1 MMAAIRHTMV
11 AGPLHITGEGDSAEA
26 DTRMAP
32 LCTPKMAVPIL
43 MAKMVAPTSQ
53 AEENETASAIIGAVQ
68 EEEGPS
74 AIPGILAAV
83 ENRCAVRL
91 ASEGILMS
99 ANEFKVLSQDEL
111 RKRLYQTFKNRGV
124 LDTLKTHLRNQLIH
138 ELMNPV
144 LSGEIQ
150 PQAVSN
156 ECSSL
161 IIGASNS
168 LVADHL
174 RRCGYEYSLSVFYPE
189 TGLEKDKELTMED
202 LLQLIRINPK
212 TDLYKT
218 LVSASKKDNT
228 KGFLIQILTELTEHS
243 LNKENCSIGTQTSTM
258 LGKESLA
265 EKLQLID
272 KQFADLYPQR
282 HLSESFQVKLAD
294 YRKEIEQQ
302 LQAEMSQKLEHF
314 REVEIA
320 KIKMD
325 ERARSQKEISELRR
339 EFEKAHQ
346 AKSEALTSRERNAIE
361 RLQKQQEIDA
371 REIYLQRQSLLKDIE
386 TIRTREA
393 ELKQRMEAFDLAQKL
408 QESKNKTVEEALH
421 HREMA
426 VKNIEETYDQKLKN
440 DLLKYQLEL
449 KEEYLLRTKKI
460 TEDERKHKEKAM
472 LLHEQTI
479 SLNSKKEEFQQA
491 VSRVKALE
499 LELDSVKA
507 EILLL
512 SKQNQLLTEKLEGCS
527 DYPTLKEEKMEF
539 QVHNKLLKQ
548 QLEEAHN
555 ENLQLRNK
563 LSQPSSEYLIL
574 QTELKRVEHAR
585 KLEREESE
593 AHKQLL
599 EKQLQNE
606 VDHCLQL
613 KSQLSECENT
623 IRKLKSQM
631 EDLKLQLKQTQ
642 TALENEV
649 YRNPKPSLVDRSV
662 IDLIDDKTVPHDIY
676 GDGALLKM
684 HPLTDTIRMG
694 NAVTPSHHHHI
705 QRSSSSLDSDLEFV
719 ANTKARIKE
728 LEREAEHLE
737 EAYRNYQHRAIQN
750 TVGSGKTPS
759 SSPLPNDFTVV
770 SGQRRWVAQGDLYS
784 QELPVHYQKSKSYNW
799 TPGNGDCLKVNLT
812 PPQKR
817 TVASRRL
824 SSTPVPKAK
833 KNISNKLFS
842 EDPGGSS
849 LAAPLQNADQPLSP
863 IPRTGDRLSPESVSN
878 ISASSSPAPSEK
890 KLSLHQEKDANQ
902 NSNDSADPEKH
913 LSKDTGNHDS
923 ASEDQ
928 EDIPEQLKSS
938 VSHPSGDVVSGN
950 HVSDSVPETGTS
962 QQDKS
967 EAKAKA
973 SEKQR
978 HLEEQQEEAEKK
990 WDEWQDQEELRQ
1002 RERQKA
1008 FEKEQGELEK
1018 VCVQESV
1025 EANEKKPYEEVTS
1038 LETNI
1043 PKYDEH
1049 DGVDSPNPL
1058 EKYMKII
1065 QQNQEQ
1071 EFVHKNSKNEEADT
1085 PSERLPDSEREDSF
1099 SAAGT
1104 LHEEPDED
1112 FW

>member
-1 MMAAIRHTMV
+1 MH
-11 AGPLHITGEGDSAEA
+11 L
-26 DTRMAP
+26 
-32 LCTPKMAVPIL
+32 
-43 MAKMVAPTSQ
+43 
-53 AEENETASAIIGAVQ
+53 
-68 EEEGPS
+68 
-74 AIPGILAAV
+74 
-83 ENRCAVRL
+83 L
-91 ASEGILMS
+91 ASKIIMS

-138 ELMNPV
+138 ELMSPV

-161 IIGASNS
+161 IISASNS

-243 LNKENCSIGTQTSTM
+243 LSKENCSIGTQTSPM
-258 LGKESLA
+258 LGKESL

-282 HLSESFQVKLAD
+282 HISESFQVKLAE

-440 DLLKYQLEL
+440 ELLKYQLEL
-449 KEEYLLRTKKI
+449 KEEYLLRTKKV
-460 TEDERKHKEKAM
+460 TEDERKHKEKAV
-472 LLHEQTI
+472 LLHEETI
-479 SLNSKKEEFQQA
+479 SLNSKKQEFQQA
-491 VSRVKALE
+491 VSRVKELE

-512 SKQNQLLTEKLEGCS
+512 SKQNQLLTEKLKGCS

-563 LSQPSSEYLIL
+563 FSQPSSEYVIL
-574 QTELKRVEHAR
+574 HTELKRVEHAR
-585 KLEREESE
+585 KREQEESE
-593 AHKQLL
+593 THKQLL

-613 KSQLSECENT
+613 KSQLSEYENT
-623 IRKLKSQM
+623 IRKLKAQM
-631 EDLKLQLKQTQ
+631 EDLKLQVKQTQ
-642 TALENEV
+642 TVLENEV
-649 YRNPKPSLVDRSV
+649 YRNPKPSLVDRSI
-662 IDLIDDKTVPHDIY
+662 IDLIGDKTVPHDIY
-676 GDGALLKM
+676 VDGALLNM
-684 HPLTDTIRMG
+684 HPLADIIKMG

-750 TVGSGKTPS
+750 IVGPGKTPS

-770 SGQRRWVAQGDLYS
+770 SGQRRVAQADLYS
-784 QELPVHYQKSKSYNW
+784 QDLAVHCQKSKSYNW
-799 TPGNGDCLKVNLT
+799 TPRNGDCLKVNLT

-833 KNISNKLFS
+833 RNISTKLFP
-842 EDPGGSS
+842 EDPSGSS

-863 IPRTGDRLSPESVSN
+863 IPRTGSCLSPESVSN
-878 ISASSSPAPSEK
+878 ISASSSPAPGEK
-890 KLSLHQEKDANQ
+890 KLSVHHEKVANQ
-902 NSNDSADPEKH
+902 NSNDSANPEEH
-913 LSKDTGNHDS
+913 LYKDTGNHDA

-938 VSHPSGDVVSGN
+938 VSHPSGDIVSGN
-950 HVSDSVPETGTS
+950 HVPASVPATGNL
-962 QQDKS
+962 QQDRNGAKTIPS
-967 EAKAKA
+967 E
-973 SEKQR
+973 EQR
-978 HLEEQQEEAEKK
+978 YLEEQQDEAEQK
-990 WDEWQDQEELRQ
+990 WEEWRDQEEVRHT
-1002 RERQKA
+1002 ERQEA
-1008 FEKEQGELEK
+1008 FEKEQEELEK
-1018 VCVQESV
+1018 MHIQETV
-1025 EANEKKPYEEVTS
+1025 EANEKNPYEEVTS
-1038 LETNI
+1038 LETSI
-1043 PKYDEH
+1043 PKYDQQE
-1049 DGVDSPNPL
+1049 GGNIPNPL

-1071 EFVHKNSKNEEADT
+1071 ELVLKNSKNEEADA
-1085 PSERLPDSEREDSF
+1085 PSERLPDSDREDSF